1 MIKTFTHEK
10 LLRYVYNELPAKEQ
24 QEIEQVLAHDADLA
38 ATCADLL
45 LAQRALNTV
54 RSTPSKQAT
63 DAILQYSRT
72 FLPAGN

>member
-24 QEIEQVLAHDADLA
+24 HEVEHAMQHDAELA
-38 ATCADLL
+38 AACADML
-45 LAQRALNTV
+45 LAQRTLDGLN
-54 RSTPSKQAT
+54 SQPSAKST

-72 FLPAGN
+72 FLRKE